1 MTKIEFKNLPDTT
14 TPLSAEN
21 LNQLQDNV
29 EDAIDNI
36 TIELDDEVSTESAN
50 GVENQA
56 ITNYVNDSVS
66 GDLVVDS
73 IKTENLFDKRTIV
86 AGDIT
91 GAFND
96 IRLSSRQPLWLE
108 AGTYTFSCNIVSPFR
123 YTVDV
128 ESVGIPPLSSYH
140 TYIYQSNW
148 QSASSLTHTFTI
160 DTAGYCI
167 ISLSKENNASLTT
180 GEISSYNFKLEK
192 GSTAT
197 TYSNYQSLDYEEPII
212 DITKEI
218 TWKSGFELKDGK
230 LWKQGKR
237 IFGTLNIGG
246 TMSTGSQV
254 IDLFTIPY
262 SFPTNFIFG
271 CTATT
276 RDQWGYP
283 DGMAYCY
290 MSQWGH
296 FNANA
301 NINAKFLRV
310 QFEFVTV

>member
-1 MTKIEFKNLPDTT
+1 MALSKITYDNKQTLIDQP
-14 TPLSAEN
+14 SIAEIN
-21 LNQLQDNV
+21 KCTSSNMNEIKSVVNTGIDVLNGDGV
-29 EDAIDNI
+29 MGDITCENI
-36 TIELDDEVSTESAN
+36 QTQN
-50 GVENQA
+50 M
-56 ITNYVNDSVS
+56 
-66 GDLVVDS
+66 
-73 IKTENLFDKRTIV
+73 FDKRTIV

-108 AGTYTFSCNIVSPFR
+108 AGTYTFSSNVSSPIR
-123 YTVDV
+123 IAVDI
-128 ESVGIPPLSSYH
+128 ESVGVPPLSSYP
-140 TYIYQSNW
+140 TYIQQSGW
-148 QSASSLTHTFTI
+148 KSASELPYTFT
-160 DTAGYCI
+160 TTQAGWCI
-167 ISLSKENNASLTT
+167 VNVSKENNAS
-180 GEISSYNFKLEK
+180 IAVSDIASSNFKLEK

-197 TYSNYQSLDYEEPII
+197 TYSSYQSLDYEEPII
-212 DITKEI
+212 DITKQI
-218 TWKSGFELKDGK
+218 TWKSGFELKDGI

-246 TMSTGSQV
+246 TWTTGTQV
-254 IDLFTIPY
+254 IDVFTIPY

-296 FNANA
+296 FNVNT
-301 NINAKFLRV
+301 NINAKFIRV
-310 QFEFVTV
+310 QFEFITN

>member
-1 MTKIEFKNLPDTT
+1 MTKIEFKNLPDTS
-14 TPLSAEN
+14 TPISAEN
-21 LNQLQDNV
+21 LNTLQDNV
-29 EDAIDNI
+29 ENAIPEIDNA
-36 TIELDDEVSTESAN
+36 VSTSSTN

-56 ITNYVNDSVS
+56 ITNYVDASVS
-66 GDLVVDS
+66 GDLIVNS
-73 IKTENLFDKRTIV
+73 IRTKNLFDKRTIV
-86 AGDIT
+86 AGDIM

-108 AGTYTFSCNIVSPFR
+108 AGTYTFSCDITSPLR
-123 YTVDV
+123 YSINV
-128 ESVGIPPLSSYH
+128 ENAGLPPLSSYP
-140 TYIYQSNW
+140 TMILDSGW
-148 QSASSLTHTFTI
+148 QSASSLTYTFTI
-160 DTAGYCI
+160 TTAGWCVI
-167 ISLSKENNASLTT
+167 NVSKENNATLTVS
-180 GEISSYNFKLEK
+180 EISSFSFQLEE
-192 GSTAT
+192 GSEAHTIT
-197 TYSNYQSLDYEEPII
+197 PYQSLDYEEPII
-212 DITKEI
+212 DITKQI

-237 IFGTLNIGG
+237 IFGTLNISG

-254 IDLFTIPY
+254 IDIFTIPY
-262 SFPTNFIFG
+262 SFPANFVFG

-290 MSQWGH
+290 MSQYGH